1 MRKLMMLTV
10 VLTLV
15 GCQGKGGGAGPTPG
29 TEEQKTFY
37 ALGMSLGRQVQVF
50 SLTHEELEYVK
61 AGLHAQVTGAESPVD
76 LQTYG
81 PKLSELARTRAT
93 AAAGKEKEKAKGFLE
108 QAAKEE
114 GATRTESGIVY
125 KSLQEGTGAQPG
137 PTDMVKVHY
146 KGTLPDGK
154 EFDSSY
160 KRGEPAQFPL
170 NGVIRCWTEG
180 VQKMKAG
187 GKAKLV
193 CPPELAYGD
202 RGTPG
207 IPGGSAL
214 VFEIELIEVVANT
227 SPPGMPGHGPD
238 DGHGHGAPTK

>member
-1 MRKLMMLTV
+1 MRKLMMLTM
-10 VLTLV
+10 VLALA
-15 GCQGKGGGAGPTPG
+15 GCNRGNPTPQ

-37 ALGMSLGRQVQVF
+37 ALGLSLGRQVQMF
-50 SLTHEELEYVK
+50 NLSPEELEYVK
-61 AGLHAQVTGAESPVD
+61 AGLQAQVTGAESAVD

-81 PKLSELARTRAT
+81 PKLSELARTRSMAMVT
-93 AAAGKEKEKAKGFLE
+93 KEKEKAKTFLE

-125 KSLQEGTGAQPG
+125 KSLQEGTGASPG

-146 KGTLPDGK
+146 RGTLPDGK
-154 EFDSSY
+154 EFDSSH

-193 CPPELAYGD
+193 CPSELAYGD

-207 IPGGSAL
+207 IPGGAAL
-214 VFEIELIEVVANT
+214 VFEIELLEVVANQQ
-227 SPPGMPGHGPD
+227 PGGMPHGPD
-238 DGHGHGAPTK
+238 DGHGHGQEMPSK